1 MVIYNQG
8 RIFCIIVNDEVF
20 KYILENYVITSDNNI
35 SGALSYVF
43 KSITKTMVDEEF
55 DKVELSFLNDRNTN
69 CKEYLKIKKIS

>member
-8 RIFCIIVNDEVF
+8 RIFCIIGNDEVF

-35 SGALSYVF
+35 LGALSYVF
-43 KSITKTMVDEEF
+43 KSITKTMVDEKF
-55 DKVELSFLNDRNTN
+55 DKFELSFLNDRNTN